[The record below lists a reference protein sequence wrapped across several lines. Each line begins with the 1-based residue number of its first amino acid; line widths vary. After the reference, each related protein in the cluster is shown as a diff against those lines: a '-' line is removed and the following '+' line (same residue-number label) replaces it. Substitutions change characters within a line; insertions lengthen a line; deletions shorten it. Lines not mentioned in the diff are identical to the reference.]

1 MRSFFKG
8 AIVASL
14 VGLALAACG
23 NDGGGV
29 DAGPDFAGYCSAFVS
44 CETCTPANGC
54 GWCYD
59 SNGTGT
65 CAASPDECPTLSFSW
80 TWDPSGCRVT
90 ADASV
95 VPAPRPA
102 EAGAATPIEASVSI
116 AVDASTE
123 AAITDGA
130 LPPLLP

>member
-23 NDGGGV
+23 NDGGGD
-29 DAGPDFAGYCSAFVS
+29 DAGPDLAGYCSAFVS

-95 VPAPRPA
+95 VPAPPRV
-102 EAGAATPIEASVSI
+102 EAGRMQNP
-116 AVDASTE
+116 
-123 AAITDGA
+123 GA
-130 LPPLLP
+130 CPARQDRPS

>member
-23 NDGGGV
+23 NDGGNGV
-29 DAGPDFAGYCSAFVS
+29 DAGPDPAGYCSAFVS

-65 CAASPDECPTLSFSW
+65 CAASPDECPTLAFSW

-95 VPAPRPA
+95 ITEPTPILATPA
-102 EAGAATPIEASVSI
+102 EASTEDAAP
-116 AVDASTE
+116 VDASS
-123 AAITDGA
+123 DA
-130 LPPLLP
+130 LSWAVTPVAH

>member
-1 MRSFFKG
+1 MRSFSRG
-8 AIVASL
+8 AIAASL

-23 NDGGGV
+23 NDGGNGV
-29 DAGPDFAGYCSAFVS
+29 DAGSDLTGYCSGFVS

-65 CAASPDECPTLSFSW
+65 CAASPDECPTQSFSW

-95 VPAPRPA
+95 VPAPTLA

-116 AVDASTE
+116 ARDASTE
-123 AAITDGA
+123 ASADAALDGF
-130 LPPLLP
+130 